1 MSAIYAL
8 TIVLFIYA
16 IGDIISYVTKAKLP
30 SAVARS
36 IIILVGLWTGILPED
51 TFNLSTI
58 GGFGMMAVTL
68 MITMLGT
75 TIDTPELKRQFKTIL
90 VCLAGVVISTIIII
104 VIGRFIIKPEYA
116 YVGSAV
122 YAGGSAVILMM
133 TAALKELSLVEVIGF
148 FTILGTAQGFFGQ
161 PVCSYFLRRYSKEF
175 LADPA
180 NIDAWADAETEAG
193 EKKKRKFLQLPE
205 KYDRIPVILF
215 KVAILSSVA
224 AFLANLTGGKVHAFV
239 ISIVLGWAAVE
250 SGFLK
255 KSVLNHIE
263 SSGIITFLAAC
274 VLFGNYVGITPQMFL
289 GYIVPIFVVMIL
301 GMIGTAIGGFVMAK
315 VTKMPVGLAIALGL
329 TCTFGFPNTMILT
342 NDVCDAMAG
351 NERERKALYNVLMP
365 KMLVAGFVTVT
376 ITSMFVGS
384 FVLAMFF

>member
-148 FTILGTAQGFFGQ
+148 FTILGTAYHR
-161 PVCSYFLRRYSKEF
+161 S
-175 LADPA
+175 
-180 NIDAWADAETEAG
+180 
-193 EKKKRKFLQLPE
+193 QL
-205 KYDRIPVILF
+205 
-215 KVAILSSVA
+215 
-224 AFLANLTGGKVHAFV
+224 
-239 ISIVLGWAAVE
+239 
-250 SGFLK
+250 
-255 KSVLNHIE
+255 
-263 SSGIITFLAAC
+263 
-274 VLFGNYVGITPQMFL
+274 
-289 GYIVPIFVVMIL
+289 VV
-301 GMIGTAIGGFVMAK
+301 V
-315 VTKMPVGLAIALGL
+315 V
-329 TCTFGFPNTMILT
+329 
-342 NDVCDAMAG
+342 
-351 NERERKALYNVLMP
+351 
-365 KMLVAGFVTVT
+365 
-376 ITSMFVGS
+376 
-384 FVLAMFF
+384 